1 MLEINRTANG
11 YNKQVL
17 KDKDG
22 QNTQIFTKKMSN
34 YCSVGVDARIGY
46 GFDKHRTQ
54 SKHINKICYCLE
66 GLKKMFI
73 RTKKINEVVQDL

>member
-1 MLEINRTANG
+1 M
-11 YNKQVL
+11 

-46 GFDKHRTQ
+46 GFDKHRT
-54 SKHINKICYCLE
+54 
-66 GLKKMFI
+66 
-73 RTKKINEVVQDL
+73 